1 MEVALYVDVEK
12 HLLSLPVV
20 FPKVWFPDQLSQA
33 ALTWHSWAHGHLTM
47 VSAVICA
54 TCFLLSVTSENPG
67 LSLLYQAHLAAKA
80 LLPDFHL
87 PGCWDGD
94 EPLWEITSVHMSHI
108 PGPPA

>member
-1 MEVALYVDVEK
+1 MDVEK

-20 FPKVWFPDQLSQA
+20 SQKSGPQTSCPKLPRLGIP
-33 ALTWHSWAHGHLTM
+33 GHMGTSLW
-47 VSAVICA
+47 CL
-54 TCFLLSVTSENPG
+54 LLSVPHASFRLSLSENPG